1 MLCNFEFIQKHKTGS
16 LGRNFHESIDTIF
29 WTLKEK
35 AENKFELR
43 V

>member
-1 MLCNFEFIQKHKTGS
+1 MLYNFEFIQKCKTGS
-16 LGRNFHESIDTIF
+16 LGRNFHESIF